1 MKKREKI
8 VAYFL
13 SALLIVSIGVGA
25 AFFVIPIVII
35 LSDVGNPYHKWCSLG
50 LVLAIICICLA
61 VLATRRAHPVSRLG
75 RAKKTVDKALAWS
88 VLLLM
93 VIGFLLSFLVVAAMI
108 AVLLGIYSEWFVIVV
123 MAVLVVLFV
132 IVIEKGLDGSEQPD

>member
-1 MKKREKI
+1 MRKREKI

-35 LSDVGNPYHKWCSLG
+35 LSDVGNPYHKWCTLG
-50 LVLAIICICLA
+50 LVLVIICICLV

-75 RAKKTVDKALAWS
+75 RAKETVDKALAWS

-93 VIGFLLSFLVVAAMI
+93 FAGFFLSFLVAAALI
-108 AVLLGIYSEWFVIVV
+108 AVLLGIYSEWFVMVV
-123 MAVLVVLFV
+123 MAILVVLFV
-132 IVIEKGLDGSEQPD
+132 IVVEKGLDGSEQPD